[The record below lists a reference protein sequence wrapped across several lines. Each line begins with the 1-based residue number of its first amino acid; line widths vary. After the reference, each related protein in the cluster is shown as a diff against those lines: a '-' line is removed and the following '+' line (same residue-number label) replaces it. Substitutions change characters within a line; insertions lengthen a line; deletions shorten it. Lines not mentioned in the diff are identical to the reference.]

1 MSDDQNI
8 DRHSVV
14 QHNNNTRSNNM
25 DMLTVEEKEIL
36 LDILNDSIAE
46 LQKENELPLANKVMK
61 IREKLFDHV

>member
-1 MSDDQNI
+1 
-8 DRHSVV
+8 
-14 QHNNNTRSNNM
+14 M